1 MSSLAPHTAAVSS
14 TKQALLRHE
23 TPTRSASQRQSALAR
38 ANAIRDRRIR
48 AEALEFGTLKQV
60 TKKTA

>member
-38 ANAIRDRRIR
+38 ANAIRVKRAGLKRDLKAGDREL
-48 AEALEFGTLKQV
+48 ADVL
-60 TKKTA
+60 